1 MKLAFT
7 LKMLNEC
14 ETITIQLGMVH
25 LTYKQDFF
33 PCETK
38 LLFDDTIWFSAKKY
52 TPTPLKGK

>member
-14 ETITIQLGMVH
+14 ETITIQLGMDH

-33 PCETK
+33 PMRNK
-38 LLFDDTIWFSAKKY
+38 
-52 TPTPLKGK
+52 TPI